1 MMPKRFIPAID
12 DNGRSRYVSVD
23 CIDIVIPAKEGG
35 YILKTNQGR
44 VLGLAQ
50 VEHFCP
56 DDYSDD

>member
-1 MMPKRFIPAID
+1 MARRFIWAVD

-44 VLGLAQ
+44 ILGLAQ
-50 VEHFCP
+50 AEHFCP
-56 DDYSDD
+56 DDYEE